1 MQIKIIPEHSLRHRM
16 MLSRHRAS
24 SSGEVR
30 ITVRADSGNHA
41 GETRPDL
48 PDDSRLSWIVDDVL
62 PHEGAIRRW
71 LRRFPLVGTSAED
84 IIQECYARL
93 CASNP
98 GDIRDGRSLFFHCA
112 RNLVIESARRANI
125 HYLDRDLDWD
135 TADIADAAPS
145 PERIAAGRQEMDHLK
160 AGMLKLPALCRDV
173 FVLKKIYGLTY
184 TQIAQKLRISERSVE
199 RQIANG
205 LARLA
210 SHAGSD
216 RRTERAPEAVRR
228 KPISLPNS
236 KRQAGDRQ

>member
-1 MQIKIIPEHSLRHRM
+1 MREHSGDP
-16 MLSRHRAS
+16 
-24 SSGEVR
+24 SGGR
-30 ITVRADSGNHA
+30 QAT
-41 GETRPDL
+41 P
-48 PDDSRLSWIVDDVL
+48 PDDRRLSWIVDEIL

-93 CASNP
+93 CAASP

-112 RNLVIESARRANI
+112 RNLVIESARKANV

-135 TADIADAAPS
+135 AADIADAAPS
-145 PERIAAGRQEMDHLK
+145 PERIAAGRQEMDRLK

-173 FVLKKIYGLTY
+173 FVLRKIYGLTY
-184 TQIAQKLRISERSVE
+184 AQISQKLRISERSVE

-210 SHAGSD
+210 CHAADD
-216 RRTERAPEAVRR
+216 RQTDGALQPARR
-228 KPISLPNS
+228 KDPLPPGS